1 MMVTAVPESAALSNV
16 HYLII
21 KKEKCGVENSPSSLS
36 HLVQP
41 VVYLYPW
48 QPEGR
53 ASYEIKAT
61 GSQETG
67 HICFDVFTLHK
78 RRWQPL
84 NVSRLPMS
92 SSPPAATS
100 LSLVSLSGSDISK
113 SITRPQKKQKQ
124 ECILSSSLH
133 AHSRSDFFELFD
145 VTLCCYF
152 DFLLRIWNLPACLKE
167 DEYDHSSL
175 STDGSSQQNLTVIC
189 TKKGQEQC
197 WFSFFPRCWEM
208 VTLVGNE
215 KIKPIVL
222 LQKPTN
228 SFFLWLLS

>member
-21 KKEKCGVENSPSSLS
+21 KKEKRGVENSPSSLS

-84 NVSRLPMS
+84 NVSRPPMS

-100 LSLVSLSGSDISK
+100 LSLLSLSGSDISK
-113 SITRPQKKQKQ
+113 SITRPQKNKNKNA
-124 ECILSSSLH
+124 SSLH
-133 AHSRSDFFELFD
+133 
-145 VTLCCYF
+145 LCMLIQ
-152 DFLLRIWNLPACLKE
+152 DQISL
-167 DEYDHSSL
+167 SSL
-175 STDGSSQQNLTVIC
+175 MSRFVVILISSSEYETC
-189 TKKGQEQC
+189 
-197 WFSFFPRCWEM
+197 P
-208 VTLVGNE
+208 LV
-215 KIKPIVL
+215 
-222 LQKPTN
+222 
-228 SFFLWLLS
+228 